1 MKLASRLFL
10 SIMLL
15 AFLALLPSSVS
26 AGMAPGELK
35 VFKPNKAQAELEL
48 KDAFEQAK
56 ARAEK
61 GDVQAQYSLANYYE
75 RGLGV
80 AKDKNEAVKW
90 YRKAADQGHEE
101 SKLQLE
107 LKDTFEG
114 AEKGDREAQYRLS
127 DYYSHGIGMAMDKN
141 EAVKWCRKAADQ
153 GYVQAQYRLGDCY
166 FLGEGVAEDLVEAVK
181 WYRKAADQGYY
192 LAQTMLGDCYTHGK
206 GVAKDEVEAYALYSL
221 AGIKAE
227 DARKNL
233 AILEKGM
240 SPDARIRGQ
249 QRTKELQKVIL
260 ANEAKIA
267 AKQAEDVTMLF
278 AVPVLLPSSAHA
290 GMTPADL
297 KEFEGC
303 KAQAERGDVL
313 AQTELGSFYAIGKG
327 VGKDLVEAVKW
338 YRKAADQGYYLAQT
352 MLGVCYTHGKGVAKD
367 EVEAYALY
375 SLAGI
380 KAEAARKNFAILD
393 MGMSPDARIRG
404 QQRTKELQ
412 KEIEA
417 KIAAKKVE
425 DDKKAGK

>member
-1 MKLASRLFL
+1 M
-10 SIMLL
+10 
-15 AFLALLPSSVS
+15 
-26 AGMAPGELK
+26 
-35 VFKPNKAQAELEL
+35 
-48 KDAFEQAK
+48 
-56 ARAEK
+56 
-61 GDVQAQYSLANYYE
+61 
-75 RGLGV
+75 
-80 AKDKNEAVKW
+80 KW
-90 YRKAADQGHEE
+90 Y
-101 SKLQLE
+101 
-107 LKDTFEG
+107 
-114 AEKGDREAQYRLS
+114 
-127 DYYSHGIGMAMDKN
+127 
-141 EAVKWCRKAADQ
+141 RKAADQ

-352 MLGVCYTHGKGVAKD
+352 MLGDCYTHGKGVAKD